1 MFIYNFLNIIKIN
14 NNKQDNEIKSVG
26 TKYINQIKLL
36 EYKQNISKQKLD
48 DKLKLIYD
56 ELKIKIQN

>member
-14 NNKQDNEIKSVG
+14 NNKQDNEIKLIG